1 MAITVP
7 VERLKSH
14 ISKVK
19 EIVDACET
27 KNYYAL
33 LDKMIIQER
42 IKRYGS
48 ELIKL
53 SERMEGN
60 SATKETLS

>member
-1 MAITVP
+1 MTVP
-7 VERLKSH
+7 IERLKCH
-14 ISKVK
+14 ISKIQ

-27 KNYYAL
+27 KGYYAL